1 VSVLLRG
8 LTTLLVVSVIAALA
22 PFVTGLLR
30 GIRLPQVVVFIV
42 GGVIAGPEVLGW
54 ADPSTI
60 TLLANVGLGFL
71 FLMAGY
77 ELEPEQL
84 FERAGRL
91 AVWSWG
97 VTAVLAVV
105 TTGVLASLGY
115 VHAFV
120 PVAIA
125 LTTTSLGTL
134 LPILRNNNMLGGAF
148 GRYVMTSGAAG
159 EFFPIIAIA
168 VFLGANGK
176 ILGMLSLFVMA
187 IVALAL
193 TVVPQVTNSKRLA
206 RIMRDGEHAT
216 SQTTLR
222 WTIVMLF
229 VLLVIARDF
238 GLDVVLGA
246 FLAGIVLRRW
256 QPGDVD
262 SLDRKLDTV
271 GYGFFIPLFFV
282 WSGMNLALRSIGQNP
297 GRLAVFLV
305 LLLLVRGAPTLLLY
319 RRDLHMLQRVQLT
332 LLTATAL
339 PLLVALSEIGLGTG
353 DMLPQNAAALV
364 GAGVLS
370 VLIFPGAAVGLQGKV
385 LRATAREA
393 PIDGATEVPR
403 QADAAAHER
412 RDQQKS

>member
-8 LTTLLVVSVIAALA
+8 LTTLLIVSVIAALA

-30 GIRLPQVVVFIV
+30 RIRLPQVVVFIV

-84 FERAGRL
+84 LERAGRL
-91 AVWSWG
+91 AIWSWA

-105 TTGVLASLGY
+105 ITGVLASLGY

-134 LPILRNNNMLGGAF
+134 LPILRNNDMLGGAF
-148 GRYVMTSGAAG
+148 GRYMMTSGAAG
-159 EFFPIIAIA
+159 EFFPIVAIAI
-168 VFLGANGK
+168 FLGANGK

-193 TVVPQVTNSKRLA
+193 TVVPQVTHSERLA
-206 RIMRDGEHAT
+206 RIMREGEHAT

-339 PLLVALSEIGLGTG
+339 PLLVALSEIGLSTG

-393 PIDGATEVPR
+393 PTDGATEVPR
-403 QADAAAHER
+403 QADAAEHER